1 MKLKK
6 LLISA
11 ILVTTCTVTLA
22 DPGSFI
28 VGAIIGAVV
37 TQPRHVYVPPGYVI
51 YQAPQQVYNQP
62 PVVISL
68 SHASMYNPELH
79 GYCAG
84 YQNEQYAMCL
94 GNIQR
99 IKNEE
104 AYARGYRGY

>member
-6 LLISA
+6 LLLSIIIATSA
-11 ILVTTCTVTLA
+11 TATIA

-37 TQPRHVYVPPGYVI
+37 TQPRHVYIHPGYVV
-51 YQAPQQVYNQP
+51 QPSQLMYNQP
-62 PVVISL
+62 PVVISP
-68 SHASMYNPELH
+68 SQATMYNPELH